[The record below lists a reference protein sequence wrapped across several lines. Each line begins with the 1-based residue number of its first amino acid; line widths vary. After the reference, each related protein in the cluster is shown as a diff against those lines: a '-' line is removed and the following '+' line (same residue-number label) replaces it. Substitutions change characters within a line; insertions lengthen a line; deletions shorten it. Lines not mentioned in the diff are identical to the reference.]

1 LNTTSPTAGRP
12 RTLSNRFDTGGE
24 TGAGAEIDAGRALQL
39 KLIANPVQVEL
50 PRFADS
56 LMRWPP

>member
-39 KLIANPVQVEL
+39 KLIANPV
-50 PRFADS
+50 
-56 LMRWPP
+56 